1 MTKQQA
7 EKKTVKFETEVSKLL
22 DIVANSL
29 YTEKEIFLRELISNS
44 SDACEKLRY
53 VSQTD
58 SKAPKTNKFQIRIH
72 LNEKNKTISIK
83 DNGIGM
89 DDKDMQSNLGTIA
102 KSGTEEF
109 IKKMGDKKGDINQIG
124 KFGVGFYSS
133 FMVSDQV
140 VVRSKK
146 YDSSSGYLWTSDGK
160 GTFSIEETE
169 YNEIGTEI
177 TLSIKKDEKEF
188 LSKYKIEEII
198 KKYSDFVPFPI
209 FVTSEE
215 DKNDKKKDDKT
226 EEQVNSAEAIWLK
239 DKSKIKKDDY
249 KSFYNQV
256 SNYYDEPL
264 TTIHFKAEGVVN
276 YTALLYLPKSQPQD
290 LYHPDRKN
298 KLKLYVN
305 KVFISDKLDALIPA
319 WLRFVPG
326 VVDTEDLSLNISRE
340 ILQNNAVINKISN
353 AITKRALKEILE
365 LKKKKPDEFKDF
377 WKNFGPVVK
386 EGLYEFNDFHDQIFE
401 FSTFNCSEKEE
412 MITLDQ
418 YVTDFSNDKKKI
430 YYISGENK
438 ENLINSPQMEL
449 FKNKKINVLLITDP
463 VDEFWMPMKMKFK
476 DYEFTSITKG
486 EVDIEDKKESKKD
499 KQEPKEDK
507 DFVGFLKDN
516 LKDKVKDVKISK
528 RLTTSASCLVADE
541 NDMDMHLKKLMAANN
556 QNISDEKRILEININ
571 HELVNKLKSLDKNQ
585 KDKFCEILYDHAK
598 LMEGESLD
606 DPKKYTN
613 LVSELFYNRPK
624 ILPKIFKFI
633 WLLLF

>member
-353 AITKRALKEILE
+353 AITKRVLKEILE
-365 LKKKKPDEFKDF
+365 LQKKNPDEFKDF

-499 KQEPKEDK
+499 KEEPKEDK

-613 LVSELFYNRPK
+613 LVSELVS
-624 ILPKIFKFI
+624 L
-633 WLLLF
+633 

>member
-29 YTEKEIFLRELISNS
+29 YTEKEIFLRELISNA

-53 VSQTD
+53 ISQTD
-58 SKAPKTNKFQIRIH
+58 STVKKVEKFEIRIH
-72 LNEKNKTISIK
+72 LNEKNKTITIK

-89 DDKDMQSNLGTIA
+89 DEVDMQSNLGTIA
-102 KSGTEEF
+102 KSGTEDF
-109 IKKMGDKKGDINQIG
+109 IKKLGDKKGDINQIG

-146 YDSSSGYLWTSDGK
+146 YDSETGYLWISDGK
-160 GTFSIEETE
+160 GTFTIESTDYKET
-169 YNEIGTEI
+169 GTEI
-177 TLSIKKDEKEF
+177 TLSIKKDESEF
-188 LSKYKIEEII
+188 LSKWRLEEIV
-198 KKYSDFVPFPI
+198 KKYSDFVPFSI
-209 FVTSEE
+209 YVSAEE
-215 DKNDKKKDDKT
+215 DKKEKDHK

-239 DKSKIKKDDY
+239 DKSKIKDEEY
-249 KSFYNQV
+249 KSFYNQT
-256 SNYYDEPL
+256 SSYYDEPL
-264 TTIHFKAEGVVN
+264 KSIHFKAEGVVN

-319 WLRFVPG
+319 WLRFIPG

-353 AITKRALKEILE
+353 AITKRILKEISD
-365 LKKKKPDEFKDF
+365 LKKKNPDEFKVF

-401 FSTFNCSEKEE
+401 FAVFNCSEKAD
-412 MITLDQ
+412 MITLDE
-418 YVTDFSNDKKKI
+418 YINDFSNDKKKI

-438 ENLINSPQMEL
+438 ENLLNSPQMEL
-449 FKNKKINVLLITDP
+449 FKNEKINVLLITDP

-476 DYEFTSITKG
+476 EYEFTSITKG
-486 EVDIEDKKESKKD
+486 DVDIGEKTKSSKD
-499 KQEPKEDK
+499 KVEPKEDK
-507 DFVGFLKDN
+507 DFIAYLKDH

-556 QNISDEKRILEININ
+556 QNISDEKRILEINID
-571 HELVNKLKSLDKNQ
+571 HTLVNKVKSLDKDQ
-585 KDKFCEILYDHAK
+585 KDRFSEILYDHAK
-598 LMEGESLD
+598 LMEGENLD

-613 LVSELFYNRPK
+613 LISELVS
-624 ILPKIFKFI
+624 L
-633 WLLLF
+633 

>member
-1 MTKQQA
+1 MTKQQV

-72 LNEKNKTISIK
+72 LNEKNKTVSIK

-140 VVRSKK
+140 IVRSKK

-160 GTFSIEETE
+160 GTFSIEETQ

-215 DKNDKKKDDKT
+215 DKNDKKKNDKT

-276 YTALLYLPKSQPQD
+276 YTALLYLPKSQPKD

-353 AITKRALKEILE
+353 AITKRVLKEIVE
-365 LKKKKPDEFKDF
+365 LQKKKPDEFKDF
-377 WKNFGPVVK
+377 WKNFGPVLK

-412 MITLDQ
+412 LITLDQ

-486 EVDIEDKKESKKD
+486 EIDIEDKKESKKD
-499 KQEPKEDK
+499 KEDPKEDK
-507 DFVGFLKDN
+507 DFIGFLKDN

-613 LVSELFYNRPK
+613 LVSELVF
-624 ILPKIFKFI
+624 L
-633 WLLLF
+633 

>member
-353 AITKRALKEILE
+353 AITKRVLKEILE

-401 FSTFNCSEKEE
+401 FSTFNCSEKEG

-499 KQEPKEDK
+499 KEEPKEDK

-613 LVSELFYNRPK
+613 LVSELVS
-624 ILPKIFKFI
+624 L
-633 WLLLF
+633 

>member
-215 DKNDKKKDDKT
+215 DKNNKKKDDKT

-353 AITKRALKEILE
+353 AITKRVLKEILE

-499 KQEPKEDK
+499 KEEPKEDK

-613 LVSELFYNRPK
+613 LVSELVS
-624 ILPKIFKFI
+624 L
-633 WLLLF
+633 

>member
-29 YTEKEIFLRELISNS
+29 YTEKEIFLRELISNA

-53 VSQTD
+53 VSQSD
-58 SKAPKTNKFQIRIH
+58 SSIEKTKQFEIRIH
-72 LNEKNKTISIK
+72 INEKNKTITIK

-89 DDKDMQSNLGTIA
+89 DESDMKSNLGTIA
-102 KSGTEEF
+102 KSGTEDF
-109 IKKMGDKKGDINQIG
+109 IKKMGDKKGDVNQIG

-146 YDSSSGYLWTSDGK
+146 YDCQDGFLWTSDGK
-160 GTFSIEETE
+160 GTFSIENTN
-169 YNEIGTEI
+169 YNTNGTEI
-177 TLSIKKDEKEF
+177 TLSIKKEENEF
-188 LSKYKIEEII
+188 LTKHRIEEII

-209 FVTSEE
+209 FVSLEE
-215 DKNDKKKDDKT
+215 DKKEKKDEK
-226 EEQVNSAEAIWLK
+226 EIESQINSAEAIWLK
-239 DKSKIKKDDY
+239 DKTKIKEEDY
-249 KSFYNQV
+249 KNFFNQISNFY
-256 SNYYDEPL
+256 DDPL
-264 TTIHFKAEGVVN
+264 KTIHFKAEGVVN

-305 KVFISDKLDALIPA
+305 KVFISDKLESLIPA
-319 WLRFVPG
+319 WLRFIPG

-353 AITKRALKEILE
+353 AITKRILKEISD
-365 LKKKKPDEFKDF
+365 LKKKNPEEFISF
-377 WKNFGPVVK
+377 WKNFGPVIK

-401 FSTFNCSEKEE
+401 FTLFHCSEKKE
-412 MITLDQ
+412 MISLDD
-418 YVTDFSNDKKKI
+418 YILNFSNEKKKI

-463 VDEFWMPMKMKFK
+463 VDEFWMPMKMNFK
-476 DYEFTSITKG
+476 EYEFTSITKG
-486 EVDIEDKKESKKD
+486 EIDIEEKSDKSQDKE
-499 KQEPKEDK
+499 EPKENL
-507 DFVGFLKDN
+507 DFVTYLKDL
-516 LKDKVKDVKISK
+516 LKDKVKDVKVSK

-556 QNISDEKRILEININ
+556 QTISDEKRILEVNID
-571 HELVNKLKSLDKNQ
+571 HSLVSKVMSLEKSQ
-585 KDKFCEILYDHAK
+585 KDKFGEILYDHAK
-598 LMEGESLD
+598 LMEGENLD
-606 DPKKYTN
+606 DPKRYTN
-613 LVSELFYNRPK
+613 LIAELVSL
-624 ILPKIFKFI
+624 
-633 WLLLF
+633 

>member
-53 VSQTD
+53 ISQTD
-58 SKAPKTNKFQIRIH
+58 SSVEKTKQFEIRVHI
-72 LNEKNKTISIK
+72 NEKNKTITIK

-89 DDKDMQSNLGTIA
+89 DEKDMQSNLGTIA
-102 KSGTEEF
+102 KSGTEDF

-146 YDSSSGYLWTSDGK
+146 YNSQEAFLWTSDGK
-160 GTFSIEETE
+160 GTFSIEKTN
-169 YNEIGTEI
+169 YNNNGTEI
-177 TLSIKKDEKEF
+177 VLSIKKDESEF
-188 LSKYKIEEII
+188 LSKYRIEEII

-209 FVTSEE
+209 FVSSEE
-215 DKNDKKKDDKT
+215 DDKEKKDKK
-226 EEQVNSAEAIWLK
+226 EVESQINSAEAIWLK
-239 DKSKIKKDDY
+239 DKSKIKEEDY
-249 KSFYNQV
+249 KNFFNQISNFY
-256 SNYYDEPL
+256 DDPL
-264 TTIHFKAEGVVN
+264 KTIHFKAEGVVN

-305 KVFISDKLDALIPA
+305 KVFISDKLESLIPA
-319 WLRFVPG
+319 WLRFIPG

-353 AITKRALKEILE
+353 AITKRILKEISE
-365 LKKKKPDEFKDF
+365 LKKKKPEEFLSF
-377 WKNFGPVVK
+377 WKNFGPVIK
-386 EGLYEFNDFHDQIFE
+386 EGLYEFNDFHDQIFD
-401 FSTFNCSEKEE
+401 FTLFHCSEKNE
-412 MITLDQ
+412 MISLDE
-418 YVTDFSNDKKKI
+418 YISDFSNEKKKI

-449 FKNKKINVLLITDP
+449 FKNKNINVLLITDP

-476 DYEFTSITKG
+476 EYEFTSITKG
-486 EVDIEDKKESKKD
+486 EIDIEEKSDKSEDIK
-499 KQEPKEDK
+499 EPKENL
-507 DFVGFLKDN
+507 DFVAYLKDL
-516 LKDKVKDVKISK
+516 LKDKVKDVKVSK

-571 HELVNKLKSLDKNQ
+571 HTLVSKVKSLEKSQ
-585 KDKFCEILYDHAK
+585 KDKFSEILYDHAK
-598 LMEGESLD
+598 LMEGENLD

-613 LVSELFYNRPK
+613 LIAELVSL
-624 ILPKIFKFI
+624 
-633 WLLLF
+633 

>member
-140 VVRSKK
+140 IVRSKK
-146 YDSSSGYLWTSDGK
+146 YNSSSGYLWTSDGK

-353 AITKRALKEILE
+353 AITKRVLKEILE

-499 KQEPKEDK
+499 KEEPKEDK

-613 LVSELFYNRPK
+613 LVSELVS
-624 ILPKIFKFI
+624 L
-633 WLLLF
+633 

>member
-353 AITKRALKEILE
+353 AITKRVLKEILE

-486 EVDIEDKKESKKD
+486 EIDIEDKKESKKD
-499 KQEPKEDK
+499 KEEPKEAK
-507 DFVGFLKDN
+507 DFVGFLKEN

-613 LVSELFYNRPK
+613 LVSELVS
-624 ILPKIFKFI
+624 L
-633 WLLLF
+633 

>member
-29 YTEKEIFLRELISNS
+29 YTEKEIFLRELISNA

-53 VSQTD
+53 VSQSD
-58 SKAPKTNKFQIRIH
+58 SSIEKTKQFEIRIH
-72 LNEKNKTISIK
+72 INEKNKTITIK

-89 DDKDMQSNLGTIA
+89 DESDMKSNLGTIA
-102 KSGTEEF
+102 KSGTEDF
-109 IKKMGDKKGDINQIG
+109 IKKMGDKKGDVNQIG

-146 YDSSSGYLWTSDGK
+146 YDCQDGFLWTSDGK
-160 GTFSIEETE
+160 GTFSIENTN
-169 YNEIGTEI
+169 YNTNGTEI
-177 TLSIKKDEKEF
+177 TLSIKKEENEF
-188 LSKYKIEEII
+188 LTKHRIEEII

-209 FVTSEE
+209 FVSLEE
-215 DKNDKKKDDKT
+215 DKKEKKDEKKDEK
-226 EEQVNSAEAIWLK
+226 EIESQVNSAEAIWLK
-239 DKSKIKKDDY
+239 DKTKIKEEDY
-249 KSFYNQV
+249 KNFYNQI
-256 SNYYDEPL
+256 SNFYDDPL
-264 TTIHFKAEGVVN
+264 KTIHFKAEGVVN

-305 KVFISDKLDALIPA
+305 KVFISDKLESLIPA
-319 WLRFVPG
+319 WLRFIPG

-353 AITKRALKEILE
+353 AITKRILKEISD
-365 LKKKKPDEFKDF
+365 LKKKNPEEFISF
-377 WKNFGPVVK
+377 WKNFGPVIK

-401 FSTFNCSEKEE
+401 FTLFHCSEKKE
-412 MITLDQ
+412 MISLDD
-418 YVTDFSNDKKKI
+418 YILNFSNEKKKI

-463 VDEFWMPMKMKFK
+463 VDEFWMPMKMNFK
-476 DYEFTSITKG
+476 EYEFTSITKG
-486 EVDIEDKKESKKD
+486 EIDIEEKSDKSQDKE
-499 KQEPKEDK
+499 EPKENL
-507 DFVGFLKDN
+507 DFVTYLKDL
-516 LKDKVKDVKISK
+516 LKDKVKDVKVSK

-556 QNISDEKRILEININ
+556 QTISDEKRILEVNIN
-571 HELVNKLKSLDKNQ
+571 HSLVSKVMSLEKSQ
-585 KDKFCEILYDHAK
+585 KDKFGEILYDHAK
-598 LMEGESLD
+598 LMEGENLD
-606 DPKKYTN
+606 DPKRYTN
-613 LVSELFYNRPK
+613 LIAELVSL
-624 ILPKIFKFI
+624 
-633 WLLLF
+633 

>member
-177 TLSIKKDEKEF
+177 TLSIKKDEKGF

-340 ILQNNAVINKISN
+340 ILQNNAVINKIST
-353 AITKRALKEILE
+353 AITKRVLKEILE
-365 LKKKKPDEFKDF
+365 LKKKKPDDFKDF

-486 EVDIEDKKESKKD
+486 EIDIEDKKESKKD

-613 LVSELFYNRPK
+613 LVSELVS
-624 ILPKIFKFI
+624 L
-633 WLLLF
+633 

>member
-58 SKAPKTNKFQIRIH
+58 SSVEKTKQFEIRVHI
-72 LNEKNKTISIK
+72 NEKNKTITIK

-89 DDKDMQSNLGTIA
+89 DEKDMQSNLGTIA
-102 KSGTEEF
+102 KSGTEDF

-146 YDSSSGYLWTSDGK
+146 YNSQEGFLWTSDGK
-160 GTFSIEETE
+160 GTFSIEKTN
-169 YNEIGTEI
+169 YNNNGTEI
-177 TLSIKKDEKEF
+177 VLSIKKDESEF
-188 LSKYKIEEII
+188 LSKYRIEEII

-209 FVTSEE
+209 FVSSEE
-215 DKNDKKKDDKT
+215 DDKEKKDKK
-226 EEQVNSAEAIWLK
+226 ELESQINSAEAIWLK
-239 DKSKIKKDDY
+239 DKSKIKEEDY
-249 KSFYNQV
+249 KNFFNQISNFY
-256 SNYYDEPL
+256 DDPL
-264 TTIHFKAEGVVN
+264 KTIHFKAEGVVN

-305 KVFISDKLDALIPA
+305 KVFISDKLESLIPA
-319 WLRFVPG
+319 WLRFIPG

-353 AITKRALKEILE
+353 AITKRILKEISE
-365 LKKKKPDEFKDF
+365 LKKKKPDEFLSF
-377 WKNFGPVVK
+377 WKNFGPVIK

-401 FSTFNCSEKEE
+401 FTLFHCSEKNE
-412 MITLDQ
+412 MISLDE
-418 YVTDFSNDKKKI
+418 YISDFSNEKKKI

-449 FKNKKINVLLITDP
+449 FKNKNINVLLIVDP

-476 DYEFTSITKG
+476 EYEFTSITKG
-486 EVDIEDKKESKKD
+486 EVDIEGKSDKSEDIK
-499 KQEPKEDK
+499 EPKENL
-507 DFVGFLKDN
+507 DFVAYLKDL
-516 LKDKVKDVKISK
+516 LKDKVKDVKVSK

-571 HELVNKLKSLDKNQ
+571 HTLVSKVKSLEKSQ
-585 KDKFCEILYDHAK
+585 KDKFSEILYDHAK
-598 LMEGESLD
+598 LMEGENLD

-613 LVSELFYNRPK
+613 LIAELVSL
-624 ILPKIFKFI
+624 
-633 WLLLF
+633 

>member
-109 IKKMGDKKGDINQIG
+109 IKKIGDKKGDINQIG

-353 AITKRALKEILE
+353 AITKRVLKEILE

-499 KQEPKEDK
+499 KEEPKEDK

-613 LVSELFYNRPK
+613 LVSELVS
-624 ILPKIFKFI
+624 L
-633 WLLLF
+633 

>member
-353 AITKRALKEILE
+353 AITKRVLKEILE
-365 LKKKKPDEFKDF
+365 LQKKKPDEFKDF

-486 EVDIEDKKESKKD
+486 EIDIEDKKESKKD
-499 KQEPKEDK
+499 KEEPKEDK

-613 LVSELFYNRPK
+613 LVSELVS
-624 ILPKIFKFI
+624 L
-633 WLLLF
+633 

>member
-353 AITKRALKEILE
+353 AITKRVLKEIIE
-365 LKKKKPDEFKDF
+365 LKKKKPGEFKDF

-486 EVDIEDKKESKKD
+486 EIDIEDKKESKKD
-499 KQEPKEDK
+499 KEEPKEDK

-613 LVSELFYNRPK
+613 LVSELVS
-624 ILPKIFKFI
+624 L
-633 WLLLF
+633 

>member
-29 YTEKEIFLRELISNS
+29 YTEKEIFLRELISNA

-53 VSQTD
+53 VSQSD
-58 SKAPKTNKFQIRIH
+58 SSIEKTKQFEIRIH
-72 LNEKNKTISIK
+72 INEKNKTITIK

-89 DDKDMQSNLGTIA
+89 DESDMKSNLGTIA
-102 KSGTEEF
+102 KSGTEDF
-109 IKKMGDKKGDINQIG
+109 IKKMGDKKGDVNQIG

-146 YDSSSGYLWTSDGK
+146 YDCQDGFLWTSDGK
-160 GTFSIEETE
+160 GTFSIENTN
-169 YNEIGTEI
+169 YNTNGTEI
-177 TLSIKKDEKEF
+177 TLSIKKEENEF
-188 LSKYKIEEII
+188 LTKHRIEEII

-209 FVTSEE
+209 FVSLEE
-215 DKNDKKKDDKT
+215 DKNERKDEK
-226 EEQVNSAEAIWLK
+226 EIESQVNSAEAIWLK
-239 DKSKIKKDDY
+239 DKTKIKEEDY
-249 KSFYNQV
+249 KNFYNQI
-256 SNYYDEPL
+256 SNFYDDPL
-264 TTIHFKAEGVVN
+264 KTIHFKAEGVVN

-305 KVFISDKLDALIPA
+305 KVFISDKLESLIPA
-319 WLRFVPG
+319 WLRFIPG

-353 AITKRALKEILE
+353 AITKRILKEISD
-365 LKKKKPDEFKDF
+365 LKKKNPEEFISF
-377 WKNFGPVVK
+377 WKNFGPVIK

-401 FSTFNCSEKEE
+401 FTLFHCSEKKE
-412 MITLDQ
+412 MISLDD
-418 YVTDFSNDKKKI
+418 YILNFSNEKKKI

-463 VDEFWMPMKMKFK
+463 VDEFWMPMKMNFK
-476 DYEFTSITKG
+476 EYEFTSITKG
-486 EVDIEDKKESKKD
+486 EIDIEEKSDKSQDKE
-499 KQEPKEDK
+499 EPKENL
-507 DFVGFLKDN
+507 DFVTYLKDL
-516 LKDKVKDVKISK
+516 LKDKVKDVKVSK

-556 QNISDEKRILEININ
+556 QTISDEKRILEVNIN
-571 HELVNKLKSLDKNQ
+571 HSLVSKVMSLEKSQ
-585 KDKFCEILYDHAK
+585 KDKFGEILYDHAK
-598 LMEGESLD
+598 LMEGENLD
-606 DPKKYTN
+606 DPKRYTN
-613 LVSELFYNRPK
+613 LIAELVSL
-624 ILPKIFKFI
+624 
-633 WLLLF
+633 

>member
-305 KVFISDKLDALIPA
+305 KLFISDKLDALIPA

-353 AITKRALKEILE
+353 AITKRVLKEILE

-613 LVSELFYNRPK
+613 LVSELVS
-624 ILPKIFKFI
+624 L
-633 WLLLF
+633 

>member
-29 YTEKEIFLRELISNS
+29 YTEKEIFLRELISNA

-53 VSQTD
+53 ISQTD
-58 SKAPKTNKFQIRIH
+58 STVKKVEKFEIRIH
-72 LNEKNKTISIK
+72 LNEKNKTITIK

-89 DDKDMQSNLGTIA
+89 DEVDMQSNLGTIA
-102 KSGTEEF
+102 KSGTEDF
-109 IKKMGDKKGDINQIG
+109 IKKLGDKKGDINQIG

-146 YDSSSGYLWTSDGK
+146 YDSETGYLWTSDGK
-160 GTFSIEETE
+160 GTFTIESTDYKET
-169 YNEIGTEI
+169 GTEI
-177 TLSIKKDEKEF
+177 TLSIKKDESEF
-188 LSKYKIEEII
+188 LSKWRLEEIV
-198 KKYSDFVPFPI
+198 KKYSDFVPFSI
-209 FVTSEE
+209 YVSAEE
-215 DKNDKKKDDKT
+215 DKKEKDHK

-239 DKSKIKKDDY
+239 DKSKIKDEEY
-249 KSFYNQV
+249 KSFYNQT
-256 SNYYDEPL
+256 SSYYDEPL
-264 TTIHFKAEGVVN
+264 KSIHFKAEGVVN

-319 WLRFVPG
+319 WLRFIPG

-353 AITKRALKEILE
+353 AITKRILKEISD
-365 LKKKKPDEFKDF
+365 LKKKNPDEFKVF

-401 FSTFNCSEKEE
+401 FAVFNCSEKVD
-412 MITLDQ
+412 MITLDE
-418 YVTDFSNDKKKI
+418 YINDFSNDKKKI

-438 ENLINSPQMEL
+438 ENLLNSPQMEL
-449 FKNKKINVLLITDP
+449 FKNEKINVLLITDP

-476 DYEFTSITKG
+476 EYEFTSITKG
-486 EVDIEDKKESKKD
+486 DVDIGEKTKSSKD
-499 KQEPKEDK
+499 KVEPKEDK
-507 DFVGFLKDN
+507 DFIAYLKDH

-556 QNISDEKRILEININ
+556 QNISDEKRILEINID
-571 HELVNKLKSLDKNQ
+571 HTLVNKVKSLDKDQ
-585 KDKFCEILYDHAK
+585 KDRFSEILYDHAK
-598 LMEGESLD
+598 LMEGENLD

-613 LVSELFYNRPK
+613 LISELVS
-624 ILPKIFKFI
+624 L
-633 WLLLF
+633 

>member
-58 SKAPKTNKFQIRIH
+58 SSVEKTKQFEIRVHI
-72 LNEKNKTISIK
+72 NEKNKTITIK

-89 DDKDMQSNLGTIA
+89 DEKDMQSNLGTIA
-102 KSGTEEF
+102 KSGTEDF

-146 YDSSSGYLWTSDGK
+146 YNSQEGFLWTSDGK
-160 GTFSIEETE
+160 GTFSIEKTN
-169 YNEIGTEI
+169 YNNNGTEI
-177 TLSIKKDEKEF
+177 VLSIKKDESEF
-188 LSKYKIEEII
+188 LSKYRIEEII

-209 FVTSEE
+209 FVSSEE
-215 DKNDKKKDDKT
+215 DDKEKKDKK
-226 EEQVNSAEAIWLK
+226 EVESQINSAEAIWLK
-239 DKSKIKKDDY
+239 DKSKIKEEDY
-249 KSFYNQV
+249 KNFFNQISNFY
-256 SNYYDEPL
+256 DDPL
-264 TTIHFKAEGVVN
+264 KTIHFKAEGVVN

-305 KVFISDKLDALIPA
+305 KVFISDKLESLIPA
-319 WLRFVPG
+319 WLRFIPG

-353 AITKRALKEILE
+353 AITKRILKEISE
-365 LKKKKPDEFKDF
+365 LKKKKPEEFLSF
-377 WKNFGPVVK
+377 WKNFGPVIK

-401 FSTFNCSEKEE
+401 FTLFHCSEKNE
-412 MITLDQ
+412 MISLDE
-418 YVTDFSNDKKKI
+418 YISDFSNEKKKI

-449 FKNKKINVLLITDP
+449 FKNKNINVLLITDP

-476 DYEFTSITKG
+476 EYEFTSITKG
-486 EVDIEDKKESKKD
+486 EVDIEEKSGKSEDIK
-499 KQEPKEDK
+499 EPKENL
-507 DFVGFLKDN
+507 DFVAYLKDL
-516 LKDKVKDVKISK
+516 LKDKVKDVKVSK

-571 HELVNKLKSLDKNQ
+571 HTLVSKVKSLEKSQ
-585 KDKFCEILYDHAK
+585 KDKFSEILYDHAK
-598 LMEGESLD
+598 LMEGENLD

-613 LVSELFYNRPK
+613 LIAELVSL
-624 ILPKIFKFI
+624 
-633 WLLLF
+633 

>member
-209 FVTSEE
+209 FVTSQE

-353 AITKRALKEILE
+353 AVTKRVLKEILE
-365 LKKKKPDEFKDF
+365 LKKKKLDEFKDF

-486 EVDIEDKKESKKD
+486 EIDIEDKKESKKD
-499 KQEPKEDK
+499 KEEPKQDK
-507 DFVGFLKDN
+507 DFIGFLKDN

-613 LVSELFYNRPK
+613 LVSELVS
-624 ILPKIFKFI
+624 L
-633 WLLLF
+633 

>member
-353 AITKRALKEILE
+353 AITKRVLKEILE

-499 KQEPKEDK
+499 KEEPKEDK

-571 HELVNKLKSLDKNQ
+571 HELVNKLKSLDKSQ

-613 LVSELFYNRPK
+613 LVSELVS
-624 ILPKIFKFI
+624 L
-633 WLLLF
+633 

>member
-177 TLSIKKDEKEF
+177 TLSIKKDEKGF

-353 AITKRALKEILE
+353 AITKRVLKEILE

-486 EVDIEDKKESKKD
+486 EIDIEDKKESKKD
-499 KQEPKEDK
+499 KEEPKEDK

-613 LVSELFYNRPK
+613 LVSELVS
-624 ILPKIFKFI
+624 L
-633 WLLLF
+633 

>member
-29 YTEKEIFLRELISNS
+29 YTEKEIFLRELISNA

-53 VSQTD
+53 VSQSD
-58 SKAPKTNKFQIRIH
+58 SSIEKTKQFEIRIH
-72 LNEKNKTISIK
+72 INEKNKTITIK

-89 DDKDMQSNLGTIA
+89 DESDMKSNLGTIA
-102 KSGTEEF
+102 KSGTEDF
-109 IKKMGDKKGDINQIG
+109 IKKMGDKKGDVNQIG

-146 YDSSSGYLWTSDGK
+146 YDCQDGFLWTSDGK
-160 GTFSIEETE
+160 GTFSIENTN
-169 YNEIGTEI
+169 YNTNGTEI
-177 TLSIKKDEKEF
+177 TLSIKKEENEF
-188 LSKYKIEEII
+188 LTKHRIEEIV

-209 FVTSEE
+209 FVSLEE
-215 DKNDKKKDDKT
+215 DKKEKKDEK
-226 EEQVNSAEAIWLK
+226 EIESQVNSAEAIWLK
-239 DKSKIKKDDY
+239 DKTKIKEEDY
-249 KSFYNQV
+249 KNFFNQISNFY
-256 SNYYDEPL
+256 DDPL
-264 TTIHFKAEGVVN
+264 KTIHFKAEGVVN

-305 KVFISDKLDALIPA
+305 KVFISDKLESLIPA
-319 WLRFVPG
+319 WLRFIPG

-353 AITKRALKEILE
+353 AITKRILKEISD
-365 LKKKKPDEFKDF
+365 LKKKNPEEFISF
-377 WKNFGPVVK
+377 WKNFGPVIK

-401 FSTFNCSEKEE
+401 FTLFHCSEKKE
-412 MITLDQ
+412 MISLDD
-418 YVTDFSNDKKKI
+418 YILNFSNEKKKI

-463 VDEFWMPMKMKFK
+463 VDEFWMPMKMNFK
-476 DYEFTSITKG
+476 EYEFTSITKG
-486 EVDIEDKKESKKD
+486 EIDIEEKSDKSQDKEESK
-499 KQEPKEDK
+499 ENL
-507 DFVGFLKDN
+507 DFVTYLKDL
-516 LKDKVKDVKISK
+516 LKDKVKDVKVSK

-556 QNISDEKRILEININ
+556 QTISDEKRILEVNID
-571 HELVNKLKSLDKNQ
+571 HSLVSKVMSLEKSQ
-585 KDKFCEILYDHAK
+585 KDKFGEILYDHAK
-598 LMEGESLD
+598 LMEGENLD
-606 DPKKYTN
+606 DPKRYTN
-613 LVSELFYNRPK
+613 LIAELVSL
-624 ILPKIFKFI
+624 
-633 WLLLF
+633 

>member
-340 ILQNNAVINKISN
+340 ILQNNAVINKIST
-353 AITKRALKEILE
+353 AITKKVLKEILE

-499 KQEPKEDK
+499 KEEPKEDK

-613 LVSELFYNRPK
+613 LVSELVT
-624 ILPKIFKFI
+624 L
-633 WLLLF
+633 

>member
-353 AITKRALKEILE
+353 AITKRVLKEILE

-449 FKNKKINVLLITDP
+449 FKNKKINVLLISDP

-486 EVDIEDKKESKKD
+486 EIDIEDKKESKKD
-499 KQEPKEDK
+499 KEEPKEDK

-613 LVSELFYNRPK
+613 LVSELGS
-624 ILPKIFKFI
+624 L
-633 WLLLF
+633 

>member
-353 AITKRALKEILE
+353 AITKRVLKEILE

-486 EVDIEDKKESKKD
+486 EIDIEDKKESKKD
-499 KQEPKEDK
+499 KEEPKEDK

-571 HELVNKLKSLDKNQ
+571 HELVKKLKSLDKNQ

-613 LVSELFYNRPK
+613 LVSELVS
-624 ILPKIFKFI
+624 L
-633 WLLLF
+633 

>member
-1 MTKQQA
+1 MTKQQV

-499 KQEPKEDK
+499 KEEPKEDK

-613 LVSELFYNRPK
+613 LVSELVS
-624 ILPKIFKFI
+624 L
-633 WLLLF
+633 

>member
-29 YTEKEIFLRELISNS
+29 YTEKEIFLRELISNA

-53 VSQTD
+53 VSQSD
-58 SKAPKTNKFQIRIH
+58 SSIEKTKQFEIRIH
-72 LNEKNKTISIK
+72 INEKNKTITIK

-89 DDKDMQSNLGTIA
+89 DESDMKSNLGTIA
-102 KSGTEEF
+102 KSGTEDF
-109 IKKMGDKKGDINQIG
+109 IKKMGDKKGDVNQIG

-146 YDSSSGYLWTSDGK
+146 YDCQDGFLWTSDGK
-160 GTFSIEETE
+160 GTFSIENTN
-169 YNEIGTEI
+169 YNTNGTEI
-177 TLSIKKDEKEF
+177 TLSIKKEENEF
-188 LSKYKIEEII
+188 LTKHRIEEII

-209 FVTSEE
+209 FVSLEE
-215 DKNDKKKDDKT
+215 DKKEKKDEK
-226 EEQVNSAEAIWLK
+226 EIESQVNSAEAIWLK
-239 DKSKIKKDDY
+239 DKTKIKEEDY
-249 KSFYNQV
+249 KNFYNQI
-256 SNYYDEPL
+256 SNFYDDPL
-264 TTIHFKAEGVVN
+264 KTIHFKAEGVVN

-305 KVFISDKLDALIPA
+305 KVFISDKLESLIPA
-319 WLRFVPG
+319 WLRFIPG

-353 AITKRALKEILE
+353 AITKRILKEISD
-365 LKKKKPDEFKDF
+365 LKKKNPEEFISF
-377 WKNFGPVVK
+377 WKNFGPVIK

-401 FSTFNCSEKEE
+401 FTLFHCSEKKE
-412 MITLDQ
+412 MISLDD
-418 YVTDFSNDKKKI
+418 YILNFSNEKKKI

-463 VDEFWMPMKMKFK
+463 VDEFWMPMKMNFK
-476 DYEFTSITKG
+476 EYEFTSITKG
-486 EVDIEDKKESKKD
+486 EIDIEEKSDKSQDKE
-499 KQEPKEDK
+499 ELKENL
-507 DFVGFLKDN
+507 DFVTYLKDL
-516 LKDKVKDVKISK
+516 LKDKVKDVKVSK

-556 QNISDEKRILEININ
+556 QTISDEKRILEVNIN
-571 HELVNKLKSLDKNQ
+571 HSLVSKVMSLEKSQ
-585 KDKFCEILYDHAK
+585 KDKFGEILYDHAK
-598 LMEGESLD
+598 LMEGENLD
-606 DPKKYTN
+606 DPKRYTN
-613 LVSELFYNRPK
+613 LIAELVSL
-624 ILPKIFKFI
+624 
-633 WLLLF
+633 